1 MIPKIE
7 IRVDGMLVYSMPADA
22 LLMVE
27 TYKGH
32 MVLPYE
38 LAKVELK
45 VIQGRN
51 TQAFL
56 FEMPV
61 RSEEEE

>member
-1 MIPKIE
+1 
-7 IRVDGMLVYSMPADA
+7 MPADA